1 MKGAAS
7 GVNRRQKCSQT
18 TQHEIV
24 QENEESGRLKKKK
37 KKRNYSKASIQ
48 RSRL

>member
-24 QENEESGRLKKKK
+24 QENEEWTAKKKK
-37 KKRNYSKASIQ
+37 KKLQ
-48 RSRL
+48 

>member
-37 KKRNYSKASIQ
+37 KRNYSKASIQ